1 MQDFDFDLYE
11 RVARSGNKKT
21 LEFPQGPFANFIP
34 AASYFPTQLPAQYHW
49 R

>member
-1 MQDFDFDLYE
+1 MPM
-11 RVARSGNKKT
+11 VKKEKA
-21 LEFPQGPFANFIP
+21 LEFPRGPFIKFIP